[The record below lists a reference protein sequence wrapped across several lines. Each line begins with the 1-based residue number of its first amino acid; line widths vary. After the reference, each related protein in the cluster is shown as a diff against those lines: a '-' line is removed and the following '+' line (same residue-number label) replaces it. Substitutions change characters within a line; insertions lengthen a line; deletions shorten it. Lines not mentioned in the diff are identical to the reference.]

1 MYFSHTRSHNAPIHD
16 PILID
21 GSPLSFKD
29 STKFLG
35 VTIDSHLSWDNHIH
49 NIIRNSVSR
58 ATGILYKLRY
68 LLDDKTL
75 FMLYNAL
82 ILPHLNYCNIV
93 LGNFATSK
101 LNSITSTYSEK
112 GYSCLYTLRIS
123 RRN

>member
-35 VTIDSHLSWDNHIH
+35 VTIDLHLSWDNHIH
-49 NIIRNSVSR
+49 NIICNSVSR
-58 ATGILYKLRY
+58 ATDILYKLRY

-82 ILPHLNYCNIV
+82 ILPPLNYCNIV
-93 LGNFATSK
+93 IGKFRHKQVK
-101 LNSITSTYSEK
+101 LNITYSEK
-112 GYSCLYTLRIS
+112 GYSCSYTRRIS

>member
-1 MYFSHTRSHNAPIHD
+1 MYFSHNRSHNAPIHD

-49 NIIRNSVSR
+49 NICNSVSR

-68 LLDDKTL
+68 FLDDKTL

-93 LGNFATSK
+93 WGNSATTK
-101 LNSITSTYSEK
+101 LNSILLLQKRAIRVCTRSE
-112 GYSCLYTLRIS
+112 
-123 RRN
+123 

>member
-1 MYFSHTRSHNAPIHD
+1 MLPCIHD

-35 VTIDSHLSWDNHIH
+35 VTIHSHLSWDNHIH
-49 NIIRNSVSR
+49 NICNSVSR

-75 FMLYNAL
+75 FLLYN
-82 ILPHLNYCNIV
+82 
-93 LGNFATSK
+93 
-101 LNSITSTYSEK
+101 E
-112 GYSCLYTLRIS
+112 
-123 RRN
+123 